1 MQRGR
6 SRRRVAP
13 LELRPARDRARLE
26 RWLAAHRRCACHEPP
41 GGSCPRHLGPPWA
54 SLLGRLDHR
63 PGRPP
68 GVTSDGPG
76 HMEPIAPHRTD
87 LHRSSLLLIERP
99 RTSPA
104 LDSTMDIGG
113 VGWVCSSER
122 RRAGRRR
129 RPRRTRVRRHIRCR
143 SSRRRRHRSKR
154 VPRRG
159 RAGTLCRS
167 WRSPSSRVP
176 PRLTVVPSRP
186 THAASTEEHPYDRLD
201 CPACGTIFRDLP
213 DARVDCPACG
223 ATVDVL
229 TCPEGVRHLL
239 TAADLASFDHDWDAL
254 HATRRRE
261 EAQRRNAAALEARRA
276 ALASYG
282 ALGVRLVELRTAPGA
297 CPACLAA
304 AGHPFRPRAAPGL
317 PIAGC
322 EHDVCRCEYVPAR
335 PSATRR

>member
-1 MQRGR
+1 MGLFKRKTTRRQEAEAEANPR
-6 SRRRVAP
+6 SQ
-13 LELRPARDRARLE
+13 
-26 RWLAAHRRCACHEPP
+26 AHPMPVEPP
-41 GGSCPRHLGPPWA
+41 PAAPVEA
-54 SLLGRLDHR
+54 S
-63 PGRPP
+63 PE
-68 GVTSDGPG
+68 T
-76 HMEPIAPHRTD
+76 
-87 LHRSSLLLIERP
+87 
-99 RTSPA
+99 
-104 LDSTMDIGG
+104 
-113 VGWVCSSER
+113 
-122 RRAGRRR
+122 
-129 RPRRTRVRRHIRCR
+129 RPRRDP
-143 SSRRRRHRSKR
+143 
-154 VPRRG
+154 VPVMAVAELPTP
-159 RAGTLCRS
+159 AG
-167 WRSPSSRVP
+167 
-176 PRLTVVPSRP
+176 LTVVPVRP